1 MKKYLAVK
9 CTVQYWEEDIRTNI
23 FTSGEPSETE
33 QLIINDE
40 TTFDG
45 GLFH

>member
-1 MKKYLAVK
+1 MKKYIAVK
-9 CTVQYWEEDIRTNI
+9 CTVHYFEEDIRTNI

-33 QLIINDE
+33 QSIINDE